1 MKHAHLLFALAICAF
16 LPLGGF
22 AQALAD
28 DQNVDYVLER
38 YVQAMGGRA
47 SLENIKSVRL
57 SGTITYPSGLKH
69 NITVLKKKPNLV
81 RVALD
86 TGTFRFI
93 QAYDGKVAWFSRQ
106 TGKNAFYDR
115 MRGQL
120 ADNFIREAP
129 LENVLINPR
138 DTGVELSLAED
149 VEIARVPCYQIVAE
163 FPDGAKIIH
172 YIEKETFLE
181 RRIFEYNEKGELI
194 ADLIPS
200 NFENIQSV
208 LFALQ
213 IVRMKDGELVSTLIL
228 DEVEANVGF
237 STSPA
242 RNQVLE
248 QRIPQYPQ
256 NAKIGHRRQWDPRRH
271 NEQVFQLRCHGQ
283 ERRNGLHRQ
292 GHRGQAGQTGKQG
305 ESPAQACLF

>member
-1 MKHAHLLFALAICAF
+1 MKHLYLLLVLAGCLG
-16 LPLGGF
+16 LPLAGI

-38 YVQAMGGRA
+38 YVEAMGGRA

-57 SGTITYPSGLKH
+57 SGAISYPSGLKH
-69 NITVLKKKPNLV
+69 NITVLKKKPDLV

-86 TGTFRFI
+86 TGTIRFI

-106 TGKNAFYDR
+106 AGKNAFYDR

-138 DTGVELSLAED
+138 DTGVELSLGED
-149 VEIARVPCYQIVAE
+149 VEIARIPCYQVIAE
-163 FPDGAKIIH
+163 FPDSSKIIH
-172 YIEKETFLE
+172 YIEKDTFLE
-181 RRIFEYNEKGELI
+181 RRIFEYNEKGELV

-200 NFENIQSV
+200 NFEIIQGV

-213 IVRMKDGELVSTLIL
+213 IIRMNGNEIVSTLQL
-228 DEVEANVGF
+228 DDVEANVGILDTPF
-237 STSPA
+237 SPPVDLPP
-242 RNQVLE
+242 N
-248 QRIPQYPQ
+248 
-256 NAKIGHRRQWDPRRH
+256 
-271 NEQVFQLRCHGQ
+271 
-283 ERRNGLHRQ
+283 
-292 GHRGQAGQTGKQG
+292 
-305 ESPAQACLF
+305 